1 MVASS
6 FIMPGEATAG
16 SKFPY
21 GSVMAALWICAAS
34 VEGDSAEKVSHALVR
49 FWRKAGLNDAT
60 KVSGIRWRIPH
71 LSTSLLVEGEGRVE
85 ALALFP

>member
-1 MVASS
+1 
-6 FIMPGEATAG
+6 MPAEATAG

-49 FWRKAGLNDAT
+49 IWRQAGLNDAN
-60 KVSGIRWRIPH
+60 KVSGIRWRIRHP
-71 LSTSLLVEGEGRVE
+71 STSLLVEGEARVE